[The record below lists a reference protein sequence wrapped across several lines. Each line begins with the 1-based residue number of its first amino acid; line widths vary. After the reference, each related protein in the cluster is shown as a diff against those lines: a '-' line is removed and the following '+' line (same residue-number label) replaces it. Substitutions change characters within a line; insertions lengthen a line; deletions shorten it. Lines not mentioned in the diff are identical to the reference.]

1 MASLPRRNPD
11 GGVLVW
17 YPDRNHGFDAFL
29 WFTPANGNGI
39 VLLIN
44 ANENGGNVNTIA
56 RAIAANDEMAGFPFP

>member
-1 MASLPRRNPD
+1 VR
-11 GGVLVW
+11 
-17 YPDRNHGFDAFL
+17 YPDRNHGFGAFL
-29 WFTPANGNGI
+29 WFTPADGNGI